1 MTQTQKQKRAIFV
14 GETATHAPDST
25 ELRYGLTG
33 VIRPTILRAVFDFC
47 PDGTNDWWSCERDE
61 LYIAS
66 EDKKRYCPKP

>member
-1 MTQTQKQKRAIFV
+1 MTQVFRPKRAIFV
-14 GETATHAPDST
+14 GKTATYSPDDS

-33 VIRPTILRAVFDFC
+33 AIRPTALNDLLDFR
-47 PDGTNDWWSCERDE
+47 PDGTDNWWLCERDE